1 MKSKKKFIR
10 ALALMLTIFTS
21 VSATHPFIS
30 NIPMIASAAE
40 QQTLFTGT
48 CGADN
53 GNITWS
59 YDTST
64 ETMTFSGT
72 GAMEVYYLN
81 GINIDNLGVQLP
93 EELIIPE
100 WLTDS
105 RIPSYNAKHVVF
117 EEGITDAAYVCKE
130 FFGENATYCTITVP
144 ESMENINLE
153 YVQKSC
159 IYYGLYGSK
168 FYYQCESSPRFVG
181 TGIAKDPLYPTSGTS
196 EKGASWNFNYE
207 TNTLTIS
214 GPGTVDAND
223 IMPPADTIVFTSDF
237 IPPENSTTTFE
248 FNEYVY
254 IHTFLFISEGKQ
266 KVYCY
271 PGSPFAQ
278 EYEKVVSYFSSHG
291 NPSSDFSC
299 TYIENAPICGDAN
312 LDGVVDITDAVLLKK
327 ATNNSIVL
335 NDLQTQAMDCNG
347 DQIIDSNDALLL
359 LQFLVH
365 IVDSLPLNS

>member
-21 VSATHPFIS
+21 VSATQPFIS

-72 GAMEVYYLN
+72 GAMEVYYLD
-81 GINIDNLGVQLP
+81 GINRG
-93 EELIIPE
+93 ELINDLLDVKIPE
-100 WLTDS
+100 WLTDP
-105 RIPSYNAKHVVF
+105 RIPSYNARHVVF
-117 EEGITDAAYVCKE
+117 EEGITDAAHVCSE
-130 FFGENATYCTITVP
+130 FFGENAPYCTITVP
-144 ESMENINLE
+144 ESMEHITLA
-153 YVQKSC
+153 YDPSTY
-159 IYYGLYGSK
+159 ILYGLYGSR
-168 FYYQCESSPRFVG
+168 FYYKYGDSPCFVG
-181 TGIAKDPLYPTSGTS
+181 TGIAKNPLYPTSGTS

-223 IMPPADTIVFTSDF
+223 IMPPAETIVYTSDF

-248 FNEYVY
+248 FNEYIY
-254 IHTFLFISEGKQ
+254 QRTFLFITEGEYQ
-266 KVYCY
+266 VYCY

-278 EYEKVVSYFSSHG
+278 EYEKLVSYFSSLG
-291 NPSSDFSC
+291 TPSNQFSC
-299 TYIENAPICGDAN
+299 NYIENDPICGDAN